1 MSKDLGFVIKKN
13 LFFHQTHSFLV
24 QDHLNIIFCFTP
36 TYFLYSGVQSELCQ
50 ASKIEFFW
58 KLVNSW
64 KLLPI
69 FARSFTLSYI
79 IDRFKPLILSLI
91 ESNLGLV
98 FSLLQFLKHFFFP
111 SIAIDVD
118 WFHWLGMKL
127 VVMLRF
133 VWENNYGNC
142 ITCLLIIPFLK

>member
-1 MSKDLGFVIKKN
+1 MSKDLSFVIKKN

-50 ASKIEFFW
+50 ASKMELFW

-98 FSLLQFLKHFFFP
+98 FSLLLFLKHFFSFYCN
-111 SIAIDVD
+111 
-118 WFHWLGMKL
+118 W
-127 VVMLRF
+127 
-133 VWENNYGNC
+133 
-142 ITCLLIIPFLK
+142 CLLIPLVRHQISGHVEIRMREQLW